1 MTERDGQTL
10 DLVVRGGRVIDPG
23 RGIDEQLDIGVQFGR
38 IVMLE
43 PDLAGWVR
51 SPVSEYPPDLGTVVI
66 DASGKIVVPGLIDMH
81 AHVYTGVCP
90 LTVPADET
98 SSRSGVTT
106 IVSAGDAGA
115 HTIEGFRHLV
125 VNPSRTRVFAF
136 VHIST
141 IGLAGWPEGEA
152 VDLAY
157 LDVDKAVRAAIENAD
172 IVVGIKVREQGIIV
186 GDNELEPV
194 RRAVEAGERVGLP
207 VMVHIGGAPAPLSEI
222 LDILRPG
229 DIVTHCYTPIGNGIV
244 EDNRLIDA
252 AEPARQKGIIFDS
265 GHGFGSFDYAT
276 AEIAFEAGFW
286 PDTISTDLHS
296 LSASGP
302 VGDLPTTMSKFLN
315 LGMPL
320 HDVIRATTTR
330 PADVIGRRETI
341 GSLRIGSVAD
351 VTVLDLV
358 SGDFE
363 FRDSSGAV
371 RIAPQRLAVSATIR
385 AGIPWGAPLPHPG
398 RTPFAP
404 PPDSVPPPPS
414 RETLGQL
421 GA

>member
-1 MTERDGQTL
+1 
-10 DLVVRGGRVIDPG
+10 
-23 RGIDEQLDIGVQFGR
+23 
-38 IVMLE
+38 
-43 PDLAGWVR
+43 
-51 SPVSEYPPDLGTVVI
+51 
-66 DASGKIVVPGLIDMH
+66 MH

-125 VNPSRTRVFAF
+125 VNASRTRVLAF

-141 IGLAGWPEGEA
+141 IGLTGWPEGEA
-152 VDLAY
+152 VDIAY
-157 LDVDKAVRAAIENAD
+157 LDVDKAVRAAIGNAD
-172 IVVGIKVREQGIIV
+172 FVVGIKVREQGLIV
-186 GDNELEPV
+186 GENGLEPV
-194 RRAVEAGERVGLP
+194 RRAVAAGDRVGLP
-207 VMVHIGGAPAPLSEI
+207 VMVHIGGAPAPLREI

-229 DIVTHCYTPIGNGIV
+229 DIVTHCFTPIGNGLV
-244 EDNRLIDA
+244 EDKRLIDA

-276 AEIAFEAGFW
+276 AEVAFEAGFW

-302 VGDLPTTMSKFLN
+302 VGDMATTMSKFLN

-320 HDVIRATTTR
+320 DEVIRAATTR
-330 PADVIGRRETI
+330 PAEVIGRQETL
-341 GSLRIGSVAD
+341 GSLRVGSAAD
-351 VTVLDLV
+351 ITVLEIT
-358 SGDFE
+358 SGEFE

-371 RIAPQRLAVSATIR
+371 RNAPQRLIVSDTIR

-404 PPDSVPPPPS
+404 PPDSAPFRSPNETCGQRVP
-414 RETLGQL
+414 
-421 GA
+421 

>member
-1 MTERDGQTL
+1 VNEREGQTL
-10 DLVVRGGRVIDPG
+10 DLVIRGGRVVDPG
-23 RGIDEQLDIGVQFGR
+23 GGIDEQLDVGIRFGR
-38 IVMLE
+38 IAMIE
-43 PDLAGWVR
+43 RDLSPWIR
-51 SPVSEYPPDLGTVVI
+51 SPVNEYPPDIGTVVI
-66 DASGKIVVPGLIDMH
+66 DAQGKLVVPGLIDMH

-125 VNPSRTRVFAF
+125 VNASRTRVLAF

-172 IVVGIKVREQGIIV
+172 IVVGFKVREQGIIV
-186 GDNELEPV
+186 GENGLEPI
-194 RRAVEAGERVGLP
+194 RRAVAAGEAVGLP
-207 VMVHIGGAPAPLSEI
+207 VMVHIGGAPAPLREI

-229 DIVTHCYTPIGNGIV
+229 DIVTHCYTPIGNGLV
-244 EDNRLIDA
+244 EDNRLIEA
-252 AEPARQKGIIFDS
+252 AEPARQRGIVFDS

-276 AEIAFEAGFW
+276 AEVAFEAGFW

-302 VGDLPTTMSKFLN
+302 VGDLATTMSKFLN

-320 HDVIRATTTR
+320 EDVISATTTR
-330 PADVIGRRETI
+330 PAEVIGRQDTV
-341 GSLRIGSVAD
+341 GSLQVGRVAD
-351 VTVLDLV
+351 VTVLDLT
-358 SGDFE
+358 SGEFE

-371 RIAPQRLAVSATIR
+371 RVVPQRLVVSNTVR
-385 AGIPWGAPLPHPG
+385 VGIPWGAPLPHPG
-398 RTPFAP
+398 KSSFAAP
-404 PPDSVPPPPS
+404 PDLLP
-414 RETLGQL
+414 QL
-421 GA
+421 PRK

>member
-1 MTERDGQTL
+1 MHERIGHTL
-10 DLVVRGGRVIDPG
+10 DLVIRGGRVIDPQSG
-23 RGIDEQLDIGVQFGR
+23 TDEYLDVGIEFGR
-38 IVMLE
+38 IVALE
-43 PDLAGWVR
+43 PDLGDSIR
-51 SPVSEYPPDLGTVVI
+51 LPVLDYPPDPGTIVI
-66 DASGKIVVPGLIDMH
+66 DATGKFVVPGLIDMH

-115 HTIEGFRHLV
+115 HTIEGFRHMV
-125 VNPSRTRVFAF
+125 VNASRTRVLAF
-136 VHIST
+136 VHIAT

-157 LDVDKAVRAAIENAD
+157 LNVDKAVRAATENAD

-186 GDNELEPV
+186 GGNGLEPV
-194 RRAVEAGERVGLP
+194 RRAVEAGERTRLP
-207 VMVHIGGAPAPLSEI
+207 VMVHIGGAPAPLAEI

-229 DIVTHCYTPIGNGIV
+229 DIVTHCYTPIGNGLI
-244 EDNRLIDA
+244 ERDSLIDA
-252 AEPARQKGIIFDS
+252 AEPARARGIIFDS

-276 AEIAFEAGFW
+276 AEAAFAADFW

-302 VGDLPTTMSKFLN
+302 VGDLATTMSKFLG

-320 HDVIRATTTR
+320 HEVIRATTSR
-330 PADVIGRRETI
+330 PAEVLGRSDAI
-341 GSLRIGSVAD
+341 GSLRPGAVAD

-358 SGDFE
+358 GGRFE

-371 RIAPQRLAVSATIR
+371 RVTAERLVVSDTVR

-398 RTPFAP
+398 RTPFAR
-404 PPDSVPPPPS
+404 PPDSMPRLPHPA
-414 RETLGQL
+414 G
-421 GA
+421 

>member
-1 MTERDGQTL
+1 MSEPVGKTL

-23 RGIDEQLDIGVQFGR
+23 RGIDEQLDVGVQFGR
-38 IVMLE
+38 IAMME
-43 PDLAGWVR
+43 PDLQSWIR

-115 HTIEGFRHLV
+115 HTIEGFRHLI
-125 VNPSRTRVFAF
+125 VNASRTRVLAF

-172 IVVGIKVREQGIIV
+172 IVIGIKVREQGIIV
-186 GDNELEPV
+186 GENGLEPV
-194 RRAVEAGERVGLP
+194 RRAVEAGERAGLP
-207 VMVHIGGAPAPLSEI
+207 VMVHIGAAPAPLAEI
-222 LDILRPG
+222 FDILRAG
-229 DIVTHCYTPIGNGIV
+229 DIVTHCYTPAGNGLV
-244 EDNRLIDA
+244 EGNRLIEA
-252 AEPARQKGIIFDS
+252 AEPARAKGIVFDT

-276 AEIAFEAGFW
+276 AEVAFGTGFW

-302 VGDLPTTMSKFLN
+302 VGDLATTMSKFLN

-330 PADVIGRRETI
+330 PAEVIGRAETI
-341 GSLRIGSVAD
+341 GSLRVGGAAD
-351 VTVLDLV
+351 ITVLDV
-358 SGDFE
+358 ASGAFE

-371 RIAPQRLAVSATIR
+371 RTVPERLLVSNTIR

-398 RTPFAP
+398 RTSFAL
-404 PPDSVPPPPS
+404 PPDRV
-414 RETLGQL
+414 G
-421 GA
+421 

>member
-1 MTERDGQTL
+1 MSAPADQTL
-10 DLVVRGGRVIDPG
+10 DLVVRGGRVIDPA
-23 RGIDEQLDIGVQFGR
+23 RGIDEQLDVGVQFGR
-38 IVMLE
+38 IVKME
-43 PDLAGWVR
+43 RDLQAWVR
-51 SPVSEYPPDLGTVVI
+51 SPVMEYPPDLGTVVI
-66 DASGKIVVPGLIDMH
+66 DASDKIVVPGLIDMH

-115 HTIEGFRHLV
+115 HTIEGFRHLI
-125 VNPSRTRVFAF
+125 VNTSRTRVLAF

-157 LDVDKAVRAAIENAD
+157 LDVDKAVRAAIENPD
-172 IVVGIKVREQGIIV
+172 IVVGFKVREQGIIV
-186 GDNELEPV
+186 GENGLEPV
-194 RRAVEAGERVGLP
+194 RRAVEAGERAGLP

-222 LDILRPG
+222 FDILRPG
-229 DIVTHCYTPIGNGIV
+229 DIVTHCYTPIGNGLV
-244 EDNRLIDA
+244 EGNRLIEA
-252 AEPARQKGIIFDS
+252 AEPARERGIVFDS

-276 AEIAFEAGFW
+276 AEVAFDAGFW

-302 VGDLPTTMSKFLN
+302 VGDLATTMSKFLN

-320 HDVIRATTTR
+320 DEVIRATTTR
-330 PADVIGRRETI
+330 PAEVIGRAAI
-341 GSLRIGSVAD
+341 VGGLRIGDAAD
-351 VTVLDLV
+351 ITVLDV
-358 SGDFE
+358 ASGEFE

-371 RIAPQRLAVSATIR
+371 RTAPQRLVVSNTIR
-385 AGIPWGAPLPHPG
+385 AGLPWGAPLPHPG
-398 RTPFAP
+398 RTSFAL
-404 PPDSVPPPPS
+404 PPDRV
-414 RETLGQL
+414 G
-421 GA
+421 

>member
-1 MTERDGQTL
+1 VNAREGQTL
-10 DLVVRGGRVIDPG
+10 DLVIRGGRVIDPG
-23 RGIDEQLDIGVQFGR
+23 RGIDEQLDIGVRFGR
-38 IVMLE
+38 IAMME
-43 PDLAGWVR
+43 PDLTAWIR
-51 SPVSEYPPDLGTVVI
+51 SPVSEYPPDTGTVVI
-66 DASGKIVVPGLIDMH
+66 DARGKIVAPGLIDMH

-125 VNPSRTRVFAF
+125 VNASRTRVLAF

-157 LDVDKAVRAAIENAD
+157 LDVGKAVRAAIENAD
-172 IVVGIKVREQGIIV
+172 IVVGFKVREQGIIV
-186 GDNELEPV
+186 GDNGLEPV
-194 RRAVEAGERVGLP
+194 RRAVEAGDAVGLP
-207 VMVHIGGAPAPLSEI
+207 VMVHIGGAPAPLRDI

-229 DIVTHCYTPIGNGIV
+229 DIVTHCYTPIGNGLV
-244 EDNRLIDA
+244 EDKRLIDA
-252 AEPARQKGIIFDS
+252 AEPARQKGIVFDS
-265 GHGFGSFDYAT
+265 GHGFGSFDYGI
-276 AEIAFEAGFW
+276 AEVAFEAGFW

-302 VGDLPTTMSKFLN
+302 VGDLATTMSKFLN

-320 HDVIRATTTR
+320 HDVIRATTSR
-330 PADVIGRRETI
+330 PAEVLGRQDTV
-341 GSLRIGSVAD
+341 GALRIGGAAD

-358 SGDFE
+358 SGEFE

-371 RIAPQRLAVSATIR
+371 RVVQQKLAISNTIR

-404 PPDSVPPPPS
+404 PPDSVPA
-414 RETLGQL
+414 LG
-421 GA
+421 

>member
-1 MTERDGQTL
+1 MSEPAGQTL
-10 DLVVRGGRVIDPG
+10 DLVVRGGRVIDPA
-23 RGIDEQLDIGVQFGR
+23 RGIDEQLDVGVQFGR

-43 PDLAGWVR
+43 PDLQAWVR

-125 VNPSRTRVFAF
+125 VNASRTRVLAF

-186 GDNELEPV
+186 GDNGLEPV
-194 RRAVEAGERVGLP
+194 RRAVEAGERAGLP

-222 LDILRPG
+222 FDLLRPG
-229 DIVTHCYTPIGNGIV
+229 DIVTHCFTPIGNGLV
-244 EDNRLIDA
+244 EGNRLIEA
-252 AEPARQKGIIFDS
+252 AEPAREKGIVFDS

-276 AEIAFEAGFW
+276 AEVAFEAGFW

-302 VGDLPTTMSKFLN
+302 VGDMATTMSKFLN

-320 HDVIRATTTR
+320 HEVIRATTAR
-330 PADVIGRRETI
+330 PAEVIGRPETV
-341 GSLRIGSVAD
+341 GSFRIGGAAD
-351 VTVLDLV
+351 ITVLDQA
-358 SGDFE
+358 SGAFE

-371 RIAPQRLAVSATIR
+371 RTAPQRLVVSNTIR

-398 RTPFAP
+398 RTSFAP
-404 PPDSVPPPPS
+404 PPD
-414 RETLGQL
+414 RLG
-421 GA
+421 

>member
-1 MTERDGQTL
+1 MNELGQTL

-43 PDLAGWVR
+43 RDLRDWIR
-51 SPVSEYPPDLGTVVI
+51 SPTSEYPPDIGTVVI
-66 DASGKIVVPGLIDMH
+66 NASDKIVVPGLIDMH

-125 VNPSRTRVFAF
+125 VNASRTRVLAF

-157 LDVDKAVRAAIENAD
+157 LDVAKAVRAAIENAD

-186 GDNELEPV
+186 GDNGLEPV
-194 RRAVEAGERVGLP
+194 RRAVEAGERAGLP

-229 DIVTHCYTPIGNGIV
+229 DIVTHCYTPIGNGLV
-244 EDNRLIDA
+244 SEKRLIEA
-252 AEPARQKGIIFDS
+252 AEPARRKGIVFDS
-265 GHGFGSFDYAT
+265 GHGFGSFDYET
-276 AEIAFEAGFW
+276 AEVAFAAGFW

-302 VGDLPTTMSKFLN
+302 VGDMATTMSKFLN

-320 HDVIRATTTR
+320 HDVIRATTSR
-330 PADVIGRRETI
+330 PAEVIGRRETV
-341 GSLRIGSVAD
+341 GSLRIGGVAD
-351 VTVLDLV
+351 ITVLDLV
-358 SGDFE
+358 RGSFE
-363 FRDSSGAV
+363 FRDSSGAM
-371 RIAPQRLAVSATIR
+371 RTAPQRLTVSDTIR

-404 PPDSVPPPPS
+404 PPDSVPQRQP
-414 RETLGQL
+414 RETLGSR
-421 GA
+421 GE